1 MFQLLWCRASNT
13 ASLRSLSLHSRSTK
27 TADIWRLS
35 RWYTSPGSNAYR
47 SLQRPGNA
55 VSRMWSQTQRAV
67 RRSATRTSKPPGVA
81 LKFILGPAAL
91 TVSARLF
98 CHVAHCEADVN
109 NNTQVEVVAKQTVPE
124 FKWHILWE
132 FLKPQLFALIGAVV
146 LAFGAAILNIQIPL
160 MLGDLVNIVARYLRE
175 HTGNYVREIRGPAL
189 KLLGLYGIQGL
200 LTSGYIILLSRVGER
215 VAADM
220 RKTLFASL
228 LRQDVAFYDANKTG
242 QLVNRLTADI
252 QEFKSSFKLV
262 ISQGLRS
269 ITQTVGCFVSLYV
282 ISPKLT
288 GLTVVV
294 LPCLVGAGALIGS
307 FLRKLSRLAQEQ
319 VAKATAVADEALGN
333 VRTVKAFAMEE
344 RELQLYAYEV
354 DKSCDMNENLG
365 AGIAVFQGLSNM
377 ALNCIVLGT
386 IFAGGTLIS
395 SNEMSPGD
403 LMSFLVASQTVQRSL
418 ASISIL
424 FGQMVRGLSSGARVF
439 EYLAL
444 QPTIPLCGGGRI
456 PYHSLTGRVDFMNIS
471 FSYPTRPG
479 HQVLQ
484 KFNLTLPPAKTVAI
498 VGESGGGKSTVASL
512 LERFYDPTS
521 GVIMLDGLDIRT
533 LDLSWLR
540 GKVIGFINQEPV
552 LFGSSI
558 MENIRFGKPEATDAE
573 VINAAKQA
581 NAHRFITGFPDGY
594 NTVVGER
601 GVTLSGGQK
610 QRIAIARALIK
621 NPSILVLDEATSAL
635 DAESERVVQ
644 EALDRAT
651 RGRTVL
657 IIAHRLST
665 IQGADLICVISNGR
679 IVEAGTHLELLSK
692 GGLYS
697 DLIRRQRAEGQK

>member
-1 MFQLLWCRASNT
+1 MAV
-13 ASLRSLSLHSRSTK
+13 LS
-27 TADIWRLS
+27 
-35 RWYTSPGSNAYR
+35 
-47 SLQRPGNA
+47 
-55 VSRMWSQTQRAV
+55 
-67 RRSATRTSKPPGVA
+67 
-81 LKFILGPAAL
+81 
-91 TVSARLF
+91 VSARLL
-98 CHVAHCEADVN
+98 CRSARCDADVN
-109 NNTQVEVVAKQTVPE
+109 NNRQLHATANPTAAD
-124 FKWHILWE
+124 FNWYILWE
-132 FLKPQLFALIGAVV
+132 FVKPQLLALVCAVA
-146 LAFGAAILNIQIPL
+146 LALGAAILNIQIPL
-160 MLGDLVNIVARYLRE
+160 MLGDLVNVVAQYLRE
-175 HTGNYVREIRGPAL
+175 HTGSYVQEIRGPAL
-189 KLLGLYGIQGL
+189 KLLTLYGVQGL
-200 LTSGYIILLSRVGER
+200 LTTGYIILLSRVGER

-220 RKTLFASL
+220 RKTLFSSL
-228 LRQDVAFYDANKTG
+228 LRQDVAFFDANKTG

-262 ISQGLRS
+262 VSQGLRS
-269 ITQTVGCFVSLYV
+269 VTQTVGCLASLYL

-307 FLRKLSRLAQEQ
+307 VLRKLSRLAQEQ
-319 VAKATAVADEALGN
+319 VSIATGVADEALGN

-344 RELQLYAYEV
+344 RELQLYSSEV
-354 DKSCDMNENLG
+354 QKSCELNENLG
-365 AGIAVFQGLSNM
+365 TGIAIFQGLSNI

-395 SNEMSPGD
+395 TNEMSPGD

-424 FGQMVRGLSSGARVF
+424 FGQVVRGISSGARVF
-439 EYLAL
+439 EYLSL
-444 QPTIPLCGGGRI
+444 EPSIQLTGGGRI
-456 PYHSLTGRVDFMNIS
+456 PYHSLTGRVDFMNVS

-479 HQVLQ
+479 QEVL
-484 KFNLTLPPAKTVAI
+484 KRLHLTLPPCKTVAI

-533 LDLSWLR
+533 LDLCWLR
-540 GKVIGFINQEPV
+540 GQVIGFINQEPV
-552 LFGSSI
+552 LFASSV
-558 MENIRFGKPEATDAE
+558 MENIRFGRPEASDAE
-573 VINAAKQA
+573 VMDAAKQA
-581 NAHRFITGFPDGY
+581 NAHSFITSFPDGY
-594 NTVVGER
+594 HTVVGER

-610 QRIAIARALIK
+610 QRIAIARALVK

-657 IIAHRLST
+657 VIAHRLST
-665 IQGADLICVISNGR
+665 IQGADLICVMSNGR
-679 IVEAGTHLELLSK
+679 VVEAGTHLELLGK

-697 DLIRRQRAEGQK
+697 DLIRRQRADGHK

>member
-1 MFQLLWCRASNT
+1 MLQLLCCRASIT
-13 ASLRSLSLHSRSTK
+13 APVRSL
-27 TADIWRLS
+27 
-35 RWYTSPGSNAYR
+35 
-47 SLQRPGNA
+47 
-55 VSRMWSQTQRAV
+55 AV
-67 RRSATRTSKPPGVA
+67 RQSTVRTPKPPGVA
-81 LKFILGPAAL
+81 LKFILGPAVL

-109 NNTQVEVVAKQTVPE
+109 NNIPVEAVAKNPVPE

-132 FLKPQLFALIGAVV
+132 FVKPQLFALIGAVV

-160 MLGDLVNIVARYLRE
+160 MLGELVNVVARHLRE
-175 HTGNYVREIRGPAL
+175 QTRNYVQEIRDPAL

-228 LRQDVAFYDANKTG
+228 LRQDVAFFDANKTG

-269 ITQTVGCFVSLYV
+269 VTQTVGCFVSLYI

-307 FLRKLSRLAQEQ
+307 FLRKLSRLSQEQ
-319 VAKATAVADEALGN
+319 VMH
-333 VRTVKAFAMEE
+333 FAQDLCYCTISCIRFEFYG
-344 RELQLYAYEV
+344 L
-354 DKSCDMNENLG
+354 DKSCEINENLG
-365 AGIAVFQGLSNM
+365 TGIAVFQGMSNI

-395 SNEMSPGD
+395 RSEMSPGD

-444 QPTIPLCGGGRI
+444 KPTIPLSGGGRI
-456 PYHSLTGRVDFMNIS
+456 PYNSLTGRVDFTDIS

-479 HQVLQ
+479 HQILK
-484 KFNLTLPPAKTVAI
+484 KFNLTLPPSKTVAI

-533 LDLSWLR
+533 LDLAWFR
-540 GKVIGFINQEPV
+540 GQVIGFINQEPV
-552 LFGSSI
+552 LFGSSV

-651 RGRTVL
+651 KGRTVL

-665 IQGADLICVISNGR
+665 IQGADLICVMSDGR

-697 DLIRRQRAEGQK
+697 DLIHLQ

>member
-1 MFQLLWCRASNT
+1 MFQMLCCRASIT
-13 ASLRSLSLHSRSTK
+13 APARSLSLYSRCNN
-27 TADIWRLS
+27 TADTWKLS
-35 RWYTSPGSNAYR
+35 RWYSSPGSKAY
-47 SLQRPGNA
+47 SSSQPPGSA
-55 VSRMWSQTQRAV
+55 VSRIWGLTQRAI
-67 RRSATRTSKPPGVA
+67 RKSATQTSKPQGVA
-81 LKFILGPAAL
+81 LKFILGPAII
-91 TVSARLF
+91 TVSARLL
-98 CHVAHCEADVN
+98 CHVAHCEADIN
-109 NNTQVEVVAKQTVPE
+109 NNTQVEVVAKTPVPE

-132 FLKPQLFALIGAVV
+132 FVKPQLFALVCAVV
-146 LAFGAAILNIQIPL
+146 LAFGAAILNIEIPL
-160 MLGDLVNIVARYLRE
+160 MLGDLVNVVARYLRE
-175 HTGNYVREIRGPAL
+175 NTGNYIHEIRRPAL

-228 LRQDVAFYDANKTG
+228 LRQDVAFFDANKTG

-269 ITQTVGCFVSLYV
+269 ITQTVGCFVSLYI

-294 LPCLVGAGALIGS
+294 LPCLVGAGALLGS

-319 VAKATAVADEALGN
+319 VAKATGVADEALGN

-354 DKSCDMNENLG
+354 DKSCELNENLG
-365 AGIAVFQGLSNM
+365 AGIAVFQGLSNI

-395 SNEMSPGD
+395 NNELSPGD

-424 FGQMVRGLSSGARVF
+424 FGQVVRGISSGARVF
-439 EYLAL
+439 EYLSL
-444 QPTIPLCGGGRI
+444 QPTILLSGGGRI
-456 PYHSLTGRVDFMNIS
+456 PYHSLAGRVDFMNIS

-479 HQVLQ
+479 HQILRS
-484 KFNLTLPPAKTVAI
+484 FNLTLPPCKTVAI

-512 LERFYDPTS
+512 LERFYDPNS

-533 LDLSWLR
+533 LDLAWLR
-540 GKVIGFINQEPV
+540 GQVIGFINQEPV

-558 MENIRFGKPEATDAE
+558 MENIRFGKPEATEAE

-581 NAHRFITGFPDGY
+581 NAHHFITSFPDGY

-651 RGRTVL
+651 KGRTVL

-665 IQGADLICVISNGR
+665 IQGADLICVMSNGR
-679 IVEAGTHLELLSK
+679 IVEAGTHLELLNK

-697 DLIRRQRAEGQK
+697 DLIRRQRTEGQK